1 MLYKRILG
9 ASPLTSTSYLHA
21 IKIFYWIAHGVQKKW
36 KKKRLLQYLPSFR
49 SPTHEI
55 SNLFQ
60 VPLNRVLV
68 ISLIRIDSSFF
79 LVSNRYVISH

>member
-21 IKIFYWIAHGVQKKW
+21 IKIFYWIAHSVQKNG
-36 KKKRLLQYLPSFR
+36 KKKRLLQYLLSFR
-49 SPTHEI
+49 SPTDEI

>member
-21 IKIFYWIAHGVQKKW
+21 IKIFYWIAHSVQKMG
-36 KKKRLLQYLPSFR
+36 KKRLLQYLPSFR

-60 VPLNRVLV
+60 VPLKRVLV

-79 LVSNRYVISH
+79 LVSNRYAISH